1 MLTLE
6 RGVQQE
12 AKVWGGAAEN
22 RWNPRQLVPCFPALL
37 QYRL

>member
-1 MLTLE
+1 MLALE

-22 RWNPRQLVPCFPALL
+22 RRNSRQLIPGFPALL